1 MVPGERELQGIRG
14 DRGYDDTY
22 LVFDRQNNIGE
33 LGGEGT
39 FVLSHDPG
47 DEIVEI
53 VLTLT
58 LAQNPTETMQRV
70 LAGLNSIGDD
80 AAALAAA
87 QAALAVPA
95 PVDPSDF
102 EPAGAVAT
110 HTGDTSGA
118 HAASAISNTPAG
130 NIAATDVQA
139 ALNELDTEKASS
151 SHTHAA
157 SAITN
162 TPAGSI
168 AAVTVQAAI
177 DELDTEKQPVDG
189 TLTALAGLTIAA
201 DSLSI
206 GTGADAFTQTTF
218 AANTFP
224 AKASTGSL
232 VAKTITDFGLSF
244 VDDADASAGRS
255 TLGLG
260 TLATQSG
267 TFSGTSSGTNTG
279 DQTISLTGD
288 VTGSGTGSFAATI
301 ANAAVTLAKMADLA
315 QDAFIVRTTAS
326 TGVPQTATCTAAA
339 RTVLDDA
346 TVAAMVDTLG
356 GASST
361 GSGGLVRATS
371 PTLVTPNLGTP
382 STLVGTNVTGIP
394 TTGILDAAVTL
405 AKQANLAQDTI
416 IGRETAS
423 TGVPEAISHKATG
436 RIICASTSIEN
447 LRQRIGVWRF
457 WEEFVNGYATTVYTN
472 SLGGS
477 GNVYIAPHGYY
488 AHHQGSDCQG
498 ILLATTA
505 AGTAGTDVGCVYG
518 AQAGMYLS
526 DGAEFVFRMST
537 NSATSQKCR
546 FGLRSDA
553 PATSADAVNGAYF
566 ELETGTSTNWY
577 GCTAAAS
584 SRTKTTTSYS
594 NSNTN
599 AKWQWFRI
607 KFISGA
613 SGVVFSHYAAGAWVD
628 DLTISSNIPTS
639 GVNRQVRFFM
649 QAIGNGAAYRD
660 LACDG
665 WGIPIPSAPP
675 VPTA

>member
-22 LVFDRQNNIGE
+22 LVVDKQLNIGE

-224 AKASTGSL
+224 AKSSAGAL
-232 VAKTITDFGLSF
+232 AAKAITD
-244 VDDADASAGRS
+244 
-255 TLGLG
+255 
-260 TLATQSG
+260 
-267 TFSGTSSGTNTG
+267 
-279 DQTISLTGD
+279 
-288 VTGSGTGSFAATI
+288 AA
-301 ANAAVTLAKMADLA
+301 L
-315 QDAFIVRTTAS
+315 
-326 TGVPQTATCTAAA
+326 
-339 RTVLDDA
+339 TVLDD
-346 TVAAMVDTLG
+346 TTPAAMVDTLG

-371 PTLVTPNLGTP
+371 PTLVTPALGTP
-382 STLVGTNVTGIP
+382 ASGVLTNCTDPRFLEVTQRIRKDIQRWIHATTGSAGWWTTATSGSGTSWFVTQPQYVSEMRSAKVYHALSLWTGTTTTGTNAR
-394 TTGILDAAVTL
+394 AAY
-405 AKQANLAQDTI
+405 
-416 IGRETAS
+416 
-423 TGVPEAISHKATG
+423 P
-436 RIICASTSIEN
+436 
-447 LRQRIGVWRF
+447 
-457 WEEFVNGYATTVYTN
+457 N
-472 SLGGS
+472 SVGS
-477 GNVYIAPHGYY
+477 
-488 AHHQGSDCQG
+488 SW
-498 ILLATTA
+498 
-505 AGTAGTDVGCVYG
+505 
-518 AQAGMYLS
+518 LS
-526 DGAEFVFRMST
+526 DGLRIIWHGLLQTPTLFESARVGAWGNGATPTST
-537 NSATSQKCR
+537 GRPAYGVWLEKDATTLGNSNWWLCAANGGAVSTTDT
-546 FGLRSDA
+546 GIA
-553 PATSADAVNGAYF
+553 ADATERVWMIEF
-566 ELETGTSTNWY
+566 EGTSSLKIWELGTSTTTPRGSTITTNLPS
-577 GCTAAAS
+577 GNTPRSFTPFLQIQRVITTAGQS
-584 SRTKTTTSYS
+584 SLITI
-594 NSNTN
+594 NCD
-599 AKWQWFRI
+599 F
-607 KFISGA
+607 
-613 SGVVFSHYAAGAWVD
+613 GVLLD
-628 DLTISSNIPTS
+628 DCGLLYENP
-639 GVNRQVRFFM
+639 
-649 QAIGNGAAYRD
+649 A
-660 LACDG
+660 
-665 WGIPIPSAPP
+665 
-675 VPTA
+675 

>member
-22 LVFDRQNNIGE
+22 LVCDRQLNIGE

-39 FVLSHDPG
+39 FVVAHDPG

-53 VLTLT
+53 VLTIT
-58 LAQNPTETMQRV
+58 AAQFPEETQLRT
-70 LAGLNSIGDD
+70 LAGLNAIGED
-80 AAALAAA
+80 AAALAEA
-87 QAALAVPA
+87 QASLVIPA
-95 PVDPSDF
+95 AIDPSDF
-102 EPAGAVAT
+102 
-110 HTGDTSGA
+110 
-118 HAASAISNTPAG
+118 
-130 NIAATDVQA
+130 
-139 ALNELDTEKASS
+139 
-151 SHTHAA
+151 
-157 SAITN
+157 
-162 TPAGSI
+162 
-168 AAVTVQAAI
+168 
-177 DELDTEKQPVDG
+177 QPVDG

-371 PTLVTPNLGTP
+371 PTLVTPALGTP
-382 STLVGTNVTGIP
+382 ASGVLTNCTDPRFLEVTQRIRKDIQRWIHA
-394 TTGILDAAVTL
+394 TTGSA
-405 AKQANLAQDTI
+405 
-416 IGRETAS
+416 G
-423 TGVPEAISHKATG
+423 
-436 RIICASTSIEN
+436 
-447 LRQRIGVWRF
+447 W
-457 WEEFVNGYATTVYTN
+457 W
-472 SLGGS
+472 
-477 GNVYIAPHGYY
+477 
-488 AHHQGSDCQG
+488 
-498 ILLATTA
+498 TTA
-505 AGTAGTDVGCVYG
+505 ASGSGTSWFVTQPQYVSEMRSAKVYHALSLWTGTTTTGTNARAAYPNSVGSSW
-518 AQAGMYLS
+518 LS
-526 DGAEFVFRMST
+526 DGLRIIWHGLLQTPTLFESARVGAWGNGATPTST
-537 NSATSQKCR
+537 GRPAYGVWLEKDATTLGNSNWWLCAANGGAVSTTDT
-546 FGLRSDA
+546 GIA
-553 PATSADAVNGAYF
+553 ADATERVWMIEF
-566 ELETGTSTNWY
+566 EGTSSLKIWELGTSTTTPRGSTITTNLPS
-577 GCTAAAS
+577 GNTPRSFTPFLQIQRVITTAGQS
-584 SRTKTTTSYS
+584 SLITI
-594 NSNTN
+594 NCD
-599 AKWQWFRI
+599 F
-607 KFISGA
+607 
-613 SGVVFSHYAAGAWVD
+613 GVLLD
-628 DLTISSNIPTS
+628 DCGLLYENP
-639 GVNRQVRFFM
+639 
-649 QAIGNGAAYRD
+649 A
-660 LACDG
+660 
-665 WGIPIPSAPP
+665 
-675 VPTA
+675 